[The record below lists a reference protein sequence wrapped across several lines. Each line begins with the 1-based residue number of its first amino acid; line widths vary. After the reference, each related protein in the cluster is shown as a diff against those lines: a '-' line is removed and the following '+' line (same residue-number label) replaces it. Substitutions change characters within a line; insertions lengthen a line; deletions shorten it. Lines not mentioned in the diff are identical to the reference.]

1 LQFICTKLHLKRS
14 ISVGAQATAVL
25 ISVQSVLNWTR
36 SAGFARGYYAFV
48 AQTRRIIRVLQGGSR
63 SFKLATDPQLAF
75 YPLDATVV
83 DGRVRLRGT
92 LPTDRMKELA
102 ESIAKSIRGVK
113 SIDNEITV
121 RPG

>member
-1 LQFICTKLHLKRS
+1 MQRE
-14 ISVGAQATAVL
+14 
-25 ISVQSVLNWTR
+25 LN
-36 SAGFARGYYAFV
+36 
-48 AQTRRIIRVLQGGSR
+48 L
-63 SFKLATDPQLAF
+63 KLATDPQLAF

-102 ESIAKSIRGVK
+102 ESIAKSIRAVK